1 MPLAGPKVN
10 SEQWASEGA
19 VKLGYKQEL
28 EAAVD
33 DKQREQLY
41 NTLLEDMYE
50 RGKALETASFL
61 EIDTVIDPVNTRQLI
76 ASTLASSQFRRAYW
90 AISYGTTEGLQESA
104 LLSPYFPVLR
114 HSNHRY

>member
-1 MPLAGPKVN
+1 VPVLA
-10 SEQWASEGA
+10 ASWPEGEFGAMGLEGA

-76 ASTLASSQFRRAYW
+76 ASTLASSHLDGR
-90 AISYGTTEGLQESA
+90 IG
-104 LLSPYFPVLR
+104 P
-114 HSNHRY
+114 